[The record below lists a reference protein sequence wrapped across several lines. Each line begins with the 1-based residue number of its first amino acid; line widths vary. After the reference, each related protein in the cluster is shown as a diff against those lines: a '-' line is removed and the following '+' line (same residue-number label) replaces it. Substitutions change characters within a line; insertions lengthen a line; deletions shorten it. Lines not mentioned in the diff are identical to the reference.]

1 MIPIDK
7 QAMRRPASQPV
18 QTPYVYQWPLL
29 IGDSTRLEASI
40 VDALEELFAAVV
52 FLLMVT
58 FLHCC

>member
-40 VDALEELFAAVV
+40 VDALEELFAEVV
-52 FLLMVT
+52 FLLIAA
-58 FLHCC
+58 FLHRC